1 MRVWARVGAGGR
13 QSWGWSSRVWPL
25 ALTLALAALALSLWA
40 GSAPAQP
47 PSSPVSVF
55 PIPGSRLAPPQT
67 QIAFRGVAPSAL
79 GPIEVTGSRSGAH
92 TGQVEADS
100 DGNGASFLP
109 AQSFAPGETVT
120 VTTSLNVLG
129 GQGGTFRFQ
138 VATPA
143 GQIPLSGPIRTPRVR
158 GSVWRFRSRPDL
170 APPAVIIT
178 RGAGGGG
185 GDIFLTP
192 QYGPVQN
199 GPEIVGPHGQL
210 IWFNRVPRGNLA
222 ADLQVQSYK
231 GQPVLTWWQGYSAAG
246 MGMGEDVITDTA
258 YRQIA
263 VVHAANGL
271 SADLHE
277 FQITT
282 SDTALITAYYPVIW
296 NASAVHGS
304 THEIVFDSVVQEVD
318 IPTGLV
324 LFQWDSLDH
333 VPLTD
338 SYQPLPLE
346 GRKVGF
352 RNPYDYF
359 HVNSVQL
366 DGDGSLLV
374 SARNT
379 WAVYKVDHRT
389 GAIIW
394 RLGGKHSSFRML
406 GAASFAFQH
415 DVRSHSAGDRFVT
428 VFDDGAGLPAI
439 HKHSRALELVLDLK
453 HRTAR
458 VFKEWDHSPQLLS
471 LFEGNVQQLSNHDEF
486 VGWGQNPYFTEFDQR
501 GRIVFDGRFVSNT
514 ASYRAYRFQW
524 SATPATPPAVVA
536 TTDRVHTTVYVSW
549 DGATGVSAWRVL
561 EGATPTRLAPVIT
574 VRKTS
579 FETVITVRRARYLR
593 VIPLDFRGH
602 GLTPSAPVSS
612 GYVVPMPR

>member
-1 MRVWARVGAGGR
+1 M
-13 QSWGWSSRVWPL
+13 PL
-25 ALTLALAALALSLWA
+25 ALTLAVAALALSLWA
-40 GSAPAQP
+40 GSAPAQA

-55 PIPGSRLAPPQT
+55 PIPGSRVASPQT
-67 QIAFRGVAPSAL
+67 QIAFRGVAPASL
-79 GPIEVTGSRSGAH
+79 GTIQVTGSQSGAH
-92 TGQVEADS
+92 PGQLEADS
-100 DGNGASFLP
+100 DGGGASFLP
-109 AQSFAPGETVT
+109 AQPFVPGETVT
-120 VTTSLNVLG
+120 VTTSLDVIG
-129 GQGGTFRFQ
+129 GQQGAFQ
-138 VATPA
+138 FHVATPA
-143 GQIPLSGPIRTPRVR
+143 GPVPVTGTIHTPRVR
-158 GSVWRFRSRPDL
+158 GGVWRFRSRPDL
-170 APPAVIIT
+170 APPAVAIT

-199 GPEIVGPHGQL
+199 GPEILDSHGQL
-210 IWFNRVPRGNLA
+210 IWFNRVPRGNIA
-222 ADLQVQSYK
+222 ADLQVQSYR

-246 MGMGEDVITDTA
+246 MGIGEDVIADTA

-277 FQITT
+277 FQITP
-282 SDTALITAYYPVIW
+282 SGTALVTAYFPVIW

-304 THEIVFDSVVQEVD
+304 THEIVFDSVVQEID

-333 VPLTD
+333 VPLTQ

-352 RNPYDYF
+352 QNPYDYF

-389 GAIIW
+389 GAIVW
-394 RLGGKHSSFRML
+394 QLGGKHSSFRML
-406 GAASFAFQH
+406 GAAGFAFQH
-415 DVRSHSAGDRFVT
+415 DVRSQSSGDRFLT

-439 HKHSRALELVLDLK
+439 HKQSRALELILDLK
-453 HRTAR
+453 HHTAR
-458 VFKEWDHSPQLLS
+458 VFKQWDHSPELLS
-471 LFEGNVQQLSNHDEF
+471 LFEGNVQQLANHDEF
-486 VGWGQNPYFTEFDQR
+486 VGWGENPYFTEFDQR
-501 GRIVFDGRFVSNT
+501 GRIVLDGRFVSNT
-514 ASYRAYRFQW
+514 ASYRAFRFAW

-536 TTDRVHTTVYVSW
+536 TTDGNHSTIYVSW
-549 DGATGVSAWRVL
+549 DGATGVSSWRVL
-561 EGATPTRLAPVIT
+561 EGPTATGLRPVVT

-579 FETVITVRRARYLR
+579 FETVISVPRAHYLR
-593 VIPLDFRGH
+593 VIPLDSQGH
-602 GLTPSAPVSS
+602 ELAPSASLGS
-612 GYVVPMPR
+612 GDVVPGAAKASTG